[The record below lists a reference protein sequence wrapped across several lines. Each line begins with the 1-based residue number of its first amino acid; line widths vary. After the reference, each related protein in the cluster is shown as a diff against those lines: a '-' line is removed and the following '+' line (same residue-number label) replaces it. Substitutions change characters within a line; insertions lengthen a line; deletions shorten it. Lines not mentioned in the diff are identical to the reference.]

1 MRAIYD
7 LTDSVVTESLT
18 VYNITATKPS
28 PPSSFY
34 SSGYNIDTI
43 YGLVTQFNND
53 NYNSITL
60 RFYGA
65 EDANSYKYKLAK
77 INETTGVPDWDG
89 TEWATTNSSSVLITG
104 LTNDSRYR
112 VRVQAFT
119 QPNGAGTSGNIH
131 EDLNIIHIS
140 QYNSVAQTTFTPP
153 TPPQTSTSNTTSAS
167 NTTPTSNVA
176 SAANAETSVLDVI
189 EKRRFGMD
197 TPVTAKQNGLFKI
210 FNDGTTPNRYSI
222 AYKMFPQIPL
232 SATVAQDGQPI
243 GTWRHFS
250 FGANMFLGADTSDY
264 SHSGGFGFFVN
275 NLGDTGYYIKVDSVP
290 YTVQNESK
298 VKNKVV
304 RIIKVVN
311 GKQQEVTDNQSMY
324 SNSIN
329 YIGDGVP
336 NNIHIKVKHTPSPLK
351 NEIYVSFNNFIFYA
365 EDTSSAL
372 APTNTVAMASFA
384 GEVYFDYIYGTGIS
398 PEDYKKSSAFNV
410 HDGKVSSSILK
421 TFFTDLVLS
430 RPPSV
435 SENNGLKIPGN
446 IEEFGRTAREIKK
459 IKIKHDQP
467 PVIPI
472 YADAGINDDLTILAE
487 KHNNFT
493 SEIYVLNN
501 SGYTTYLS
509 SPDSTFSIVGNQIQR
524 GNTIEYKVVEPNEFT
539 KNEPVVFD
547 SMWIQN
553 QKDVENLSTWLKT
566 YWAKNNYNVTMEVFG
581 NPLLYVGD
589 IVTIEYPRQGLTTEQ
604 KFVIINVSQNYDKG
618 LTTSITCTTI

>member
-1 MRAIYD
+1 MRPMYD
-7 LTDSVVTESLT
+7 VTDNVVTQSLT
-18 VYNITATKPS
+18 VYSITATKPS

-34 SSGYNIDTI
+34 SSGYDVAAINA
-43 YGLVTQFNND
+43 LVTQFNND

-77 INETTGVPDWDG
+77 INETTGAPNWDG

-119 QPNGAGTSGNIH
+119 QPNGAGTAGNIH

-153 TPPQTSTSNTTSAS
+153 TADNKTIQQTE
-167 NTTPTSNVA
+167 TPTSNIA
-176 SAANAETSVLDVI
+176 PTSNTQTSVLDII
-189 EKRRFGMD
+189 EKRRFGID
-197 TPVTAKQNGLFKI
+197 DSAPISAKQNGFFKLV
-210 FNDGTTPNRYSI
+210 NDGTVPNRYSI

-232 SATVAQDGQPI
+232 NATVAQDEQPV

-250 FGANMFLGADTSDY
+250 FGTNMFLKADTSDY
-264 SHSGGFGFFVN
+264 RHSGGFGFFVN
-275 NLGDTGYYIKVDSVP
+275 NLGDTGYYIKVDTVP
-290 YTVQNESK
+290 YTVDLEPK
-298 VKNKVV
+298 VNNKVV

-311 GKQQEVTDNQSMY
+311 GKQQELTDNQSMY

-329 YIGDGVP
+329 YVGDGVP
-336 NNIHIKVKHTPSPLK
+336 NNIHIRVRHTASPLK

-372 APTNTVAMASFA
+372 TPTNTVAMVSFA
-384 GEVYFDYIYGTGIS
+384 GEAYFDYIYGTAIS
-398 PEDYKKSSAFNV
+398 PQEYKSSYAFNV

-430 RPPSV
+430 RPQSV

-467 PVIPI
+467 PVIPV
-472 YADAGINDDLTILAE
+472 YADSGINDDLTILAE

-509 SPDSTFSIVGNQIQR
+509 GPDSTFSIIGNQIQK
-524 GNTIEYKVVEPNEFT
+524 GNTLEFKVAEPNEFT
-539 KNEPVVFD
+539 KNEPVVFE
-547 SMWIQN
+547 STWIQN
-553 QKDVENLSTWLKT
+553 QKDVENLSNWLKT